1 MLTPQNV
8 KIFSKM
14 SSMLKKAFLLLLM
27 TGVTNL
33 AFTQTSTTD
42 DSKLIEQFI
51 QSKGYSE
58 IIVFDASNIKQ
69 FWTDT
74 TIVSRDGLIQ
84 VSLNKKNNSTLES
97 VPLKIQLANVIEPQ
111 DCKIDIITDN
121 SGVSFDIS
129 NANGKRISE
138 SSKEDKF
145 VNYYILSNSFHL
157 EDAEDFSF
165 NIRLLSSNEVVS
177 IKKIVVSFSLNKN
190 SAFAGSPGFEKLIKE
205 FEEKG
210 IDVPQSNVQYIFS
223 KEYNKIFFKIPS
235 QAASHPFIFHC
246 YPADEKDLITRP
258 EKTVFNNLDFIPTKV
273 PKTIIPKPY
282 FSKSDF
288 IIVQKPLPDYPCSF
302 FNVGQYDPQSGK
314 KTWGIKINNDGLELS
329 Q

>member
-1 MLTPQNV
+1 MLL
-8 KIFSKM
+8 SG
-14 SSMLKKAFLLLLM
+14 LCLLFYWYI
-27 TGVTNL
+27 VPWAKNIN
-33 AFTQTSTTD
+33 D
-42 DSKLIEQFI
+42 DF
-51 QSKGYSE
+51 
-58 IIVFDASNIKQ
+58 
-69 FWTDT
+69 T
-74 TIVSRDGLIQ
+74 TI
-84 VSLNKKNNSTLES
+84 
-97 VPLKIQLANVIEPQ
+97 
-111 DCKIDIITDN
+111 DI
-121 SGVSFDIS
+121 
-129 NANGKRISE
+129 
-138 SSKEDKF
+138 
-145 VNYYILSNSFHL
+145 
-157 EDAEDFSF
+157 
-165 NIRLLSSNEVVS
+165 
-177 IKKIVVSFSLNKN
+177 
-190 SAFAGSPGFEKLIKE
+190 

-329 Q
+329 QWVVLYTR